1 MQLTVDGD
9 WVPDYPAPSSYLP
22 QLLGCHGGNN
32 RKAYFCDPILDRRM
46 QRASALELAD
56 PPRAQALWAAIDH
69 ELVDRAVWVP
79 TVNVGNT
86 VLVSRRL
93 RNVEYHPLWGF
104 MAAQAWV
111 DQKAGRA
118 RN

>member
-1 MQLTVDGD
+1 M
-9 WVPDYPAPSSYLP
+9 APVRHQTYLP